1 MPDQPVSLP
10 DVVAWIRE
18 SLDEYQGLYDVQ
30 DLTFIQSKVR
40 VVTTRRDARY
50 DLVTDRWA
58 DLADP
63 QSRPVLTQDL
73 RLWARQYLVQK
84 H

>member
-1 MPDQPVSLP
+1 MPDQPVSLN

-18 SLDEYQGLYDVQ
+18 SLGEYQGLYDVQ
-30 DLTFIQSKVR
+30 DLTFIRSSVR
-40 VVTTRRDARY
+40 VVTARRDARY
-50 DLVTDRWA
+50 DLVRDRWP

-63 QSRPVLTQDL
+63 ASRPVLTQDL
-73 RLWARQYLVQK
+73 RLWASRYLVQK